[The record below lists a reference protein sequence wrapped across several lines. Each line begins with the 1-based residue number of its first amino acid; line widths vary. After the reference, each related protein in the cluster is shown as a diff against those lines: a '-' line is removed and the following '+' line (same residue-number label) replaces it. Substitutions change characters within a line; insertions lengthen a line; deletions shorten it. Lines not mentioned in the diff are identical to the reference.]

1 MKLNYFNFIENIPL
15 GIILISRDKL
25 ILAINSITKK
35 NLEIKSEDYIGK
47 SIYNLQLFL
56 FNKDKIEKL
65 FNKMQYETSYPLT
78 LKSSNHNDYKFRYE
92 CKINL
97 LVINNEKIFQILFLD
112 KDNQENNKLAQIF
125 ASDQEQISN
134 KSLNQQFLFLEN
146 SNDFITVIDDHFKIE
161 YINEKYHKEV
171 MGFTKEDILGRAA
184 LSFVYPED
192 VQKISKLMRKSFR
205 KGVGRAEVR
214 CVDKNGK
221 VIWVEIKGKTFIG
234 RDGKKKALLI
244 SRDITKRLEILEKLK
259 ESEQKFRT
267 IAQQSFM
274 GIGIIQDNNFK
285 YVNEKFAEI
294 TGYDLNV
301 ILRWEYNEFIKLIY
315 EKDREFVLDQL
326 KKKQENIKRVVNN
339 YQFRATRKN
348 GSIRWLD
355 LFSKTIHYHGG
366 YADLF
371 AIIDITERKLAE
383 EKLKESEKKYKRLF
397 ENMTNGIVLTNVKG
411 TVIEI
416 NPVAEKLSGYKRMDI
431 IGQNYTSLGLFNTK
445 HIQQF
450 KKRYI
455 KLCNGVK
462 VHPIEIYT
470 KNKDGKELWLQYE
483 SSLIKMDDGDY
494 IEAIIQDITDKVKA
508 EQKLK
513 ESEEKF
519 RNIAEQSIISIGILQ
534 DNELKYANNHFGKGL
549 GYPLEEFKKWK
560 LNDFINVVHP
570 EDRKLV
576 YGQANNKQSGI
587 GNIIPNYEFRIFK
600 KDGTMQWRSVSSK
613 TITFNQ
619 RPANLITLFDIT
631 KQKEAEQ
638 IIKEEN
644 KKLRQLDKMRKEFVN
659 RASHELKTPL
669 TSIHGALQLIKK
681 TQRNNLNEEVNE
693 LLNIANKG
701 SNRLKK
707 LVFNLLDISRIE
719 AQKFELEKV
728 EVDLVKLFKENLNDM
743 KYLINERSLSIEVNL
758 PNKMLTYVDQIRIEQ
773 VLINLLSNAV
783 KNTPPNGKISITLK
797 KDSNNIIFYV
807 KDTGVG
813 LIESELAI
821 IFNKFS
827 KIERYGQGFNVSAE
841 GSGLGLYI
849 SREIIESHG
858 GEIWAESQGRN
869 KGSTFYVKLPIII

>member
-315 EKDREFVLDQL
+315 EKDR
-326 KKKQENIKRVVNN
+326 
-339 YQFRATRKN
+339 
-348 GSIRWLD
+348 
-355 LFSKTIHYHGG
+355 
-366 YADLF
+366 
-371 AIIDITERKLAE
+371 
-383 EKLKESEKKYKRLF
+383 
-397 ENMTNGIVLTNVKG
+397 
-411 TVIEI
+411 
-416 NPVAEKLSGYKRMDI
+416 
-431 IGQNYTSLGLFNTK
+431 
-445 HIQQF
+445 
-450 KKRYI
+450 
-455 KLCNGVK
+455 
-462 VHPIEIYT
+462 
-470 KNKDGKELWLQYE
+470 
-483 SSLIKMDDGDY
+483 
-494 IEAIIQDITDKVKA
+494 
-508 EQKLK
+508 
-513 ESEEKF
+513 
-519 RNIAEQSIISIGILQ
+519 
-534 DNELKYANNHFGKGL
+534 
-549 GYPLEEFKKWK
+549 
-560 LNDFINVVHP
+560 
-570 EDRKLV
+570 
-576 YGQANNKQSGI
+576 
-587 GNIIPNYEFRIFK
+587 
-600 KDGTMQWRSVSSK
+600 
-613 TITFNQ
+613 
-619 RPANLITLFDIT
+619 
-631 KQKEAEQ
+631 
-638 IIKEEN
+638 
-644 KKLRQLDKMRKEFVN
+644 
-659 RASHELKTPL
+659 
-669 TSIHGALQLIKK
+669 
-681 TQRNNLNEEVNE
+681 
-693 LLNIANKG
+693 
-701 SNRLKK
+701 
-707 LVFNLLDISRIE
+707 
-719 AQKFELEKV
+719 
-728 EVDLVKLFKENLNDM
+728 
-743 KYLINERSLSIEVNL
+743 
-758 PNKMLTYVDQIRIEQ
+758 
-773 VLINLLSNAV
+773 
-783 KNTPPNGKISITLK
+783 
-797 KDSNNIIFYV
+797 
-807 KDTGVG
+807 
-813 LIESELAI
+813 
-821 IFNKFS
+821 
-827 KIERYGQGFNVSAE
+827 
-841 GSGLGLYI
+841 
-849 SREIIESHG
+849 
-858 GEIWAESQGRN
+858 
-869 KGSTFYVKLPIII
+869 